1 MVDNFKDGV
10 VKASLYD
17 PKLNRTYAEIS
28 EHYGTLVDPCRSGK
42 PKDKPVVERMMQ
54 YVRDSFWSAQS
65 SDA

>member
-17 PKLNRTYAEIS
+17 PKLNRTYAEMA

-42 PKDKPVVERMMQ
+42 PKDKACAS
-54 YVRDSFWSAQS
+54 DCTSFVGS
-65 SDA
+65 STNPL